1 MTLTLFLF
9 YLAAGIALFSTV
21 LALTRANAA
30 HALIFL
36 IVSLL
41 AIAVLFFFLGAP
53 FAAALEIVIYAGA
66 IMVLFVF
73 RCHDVEPERGLS

>member
-9 YLAAGIALFSTV
+9 YLAAGIALLSTV

-41 AIAVLFFFLGAP
+41 AIAVLNIDNYMIHF
-53 FAAALEIVIYAGA
+53 
-66 IMVLFVF
+66 
-73 RCHDVEPERGLS
+73 